1 MTFDYY
7 AYWNGEATAA
17 IFQMIAGLTASGDFL
32 SLAKSMTLFGL
43 LSTVAAAAIRIEG
56 RMILS
61 WFAATVLFFFVALIP
76 KCDVTV
82 LDVRA
87 MSAKTISGV
96 PISIGLIAGTSSSVG
111 RWLGEAFETA
121 MTDVDAAKFSQ
132 FGAVFPERV
141 VAAIEKTGPVLPKT
155 RLLLNDFVTQCVA
168 PEILDSDAKRAE
180 LMASTSLWDT
190 VKSSG
195 WVNPAR
201 FVLVEGEPLYCDAA
215 IAEIEAVI
223 RNEEIPAQEKLLM
236 TRLTNAD
243 DGLTETALRKAI
255 PEARALLLGTSESME
270 KSLEHAM
277 LLTAFPEGISR
288 AAERAGS
295 PLAAGAAFA
304 KAQGNLASEISF
316 RAMGEIA
323 SAFLPKLRTA
333 LEFITLAAFPI
344 VIVMAAAMGTA
355 AGAVI
360 RMYVTIFVWLMLWAP
375 LAAVINYL
383 LIHIDASPMSRL
395 MEAYG
400 GVTLE
405 SATLVRELGASS
417 QAMAGYLMLLMPVVA
432 FMIARASEMSATSFA
447 SAIMSPA
454 GSAAGAASSA
464 AAMGNISA
472 GNASI
477 ANVSAGNTGINKTD
491 LGSSF
496 VSGDV
501 AATTTPFGTV
511 TRNAATGQVTGMSAA
526 SWNLGVTAT
535 TSSSAVASAVQSS
548 SSDASSAVGQSA
560 VRTTGVESSVSQAAS
575 HASSMSAGTETKIA
589 STSSTSTAKGIS
601 RTNGYGYAET
611 ARLGREGRT
620 MESLDF
626 GMGGVLRF
634 EAGRRGEVD
643 IDQTLTR
650 AASAGSGHSVM
661 GPDELGGDAAL
672 TPPPI
677 SATAAASSSFA
688 NGPARSGTAL
698 LSGAQASSA
707 PLGLSA
713 GGQVQTRMQSAVVG
727 SITDT
732 GSSMIDS
739 ARRATSDQTTNFTRS
754 AQTFNSETASTDQ
767 GESISVAHR
776 ADGTQRDSIRK
787 DELLA
792 NTRSETDRRMSS
804 SVRHGGVAI
813 SGDIS
818 QAIGTQA
825 MTGFNSPEEFLAHY
839 NNPAVRAALIR
850 GINLSDIDSEPLTQ
864 NLVPKAAPHA
874 LTTKPESIFESQIS
888 EISNDAAGQ
897 RAKLTE
903 QMPAAP
909 SAPTSPASFGSIES
923 GLRQASQQE
932 AARHRAAALAGEE
945 YARSTTSASQILD
958 NAFLGAQFYESPRD
972 RFEENQTQTEGNTL
986 SNVRTSLDGKNAD
999 IK

>member
-17 IFQMIAGLTASGDFL
+17 VFQMIAGLTASGDFL

-96 PISIGLIAGTSSSVG
+96 PISIGLIAGTSSSMG

-141 VAAIEKTGPVLPKT
+141 VAAIEKAGPVLPKT

-201 FVLVEGEPLYCDAA
+201 FLLVDGEPLYCDVA

-432 FMIARASEMSATSFA
+432 FMIARASEMSATSLA

-477 ANVSAGNTGINKTD
+477 SNVSAGNTGINKTD

-560 VRTTGVESSVSQAAS
+560 VRTTGVESTVRQAAS
-575 HASSMSAGTETKIA
+575 HASSTGVSSETRSGRGTTASSTEAVSQSTGYA
-589 STSSTSTAKGIS
+589 ST
-601 RTNGYGYAET
+601 E
-611 ARLGREGRT
+611 RT
-620 MESLDF
+620 MLSHSAMNSEGITSGLNGGIRATAGAHFMESNSSNGNALGSNTTLAPDN
-626 GMGGVLRF
+626 GDPVLGSDP
-634 EAGRRGEVD
+634 A
-643 IDQTLTR
+643 LMPPPR
-650 AASAGSGHSVM
+650 APMSPISSLSAGSTKNGGSSNIRLNGGGGQIEWGLQTHVTGGISERADSASTASRS
-661 GPDELGGDAAL
+661 DEVNSTQSNTVAKHQSFAQSQAEHHAEQAGAA
-672 TPPPI
+672 T
-677 SATAAASSSFA
+677 SAT
-688 NGPARSGTAL
+688 
-698 LSGAQASSA
+698 
-707 PLGLSA
+707 LGN
-713 GGQVQTRMQSAVVG
+713 R
-727 SITDT
+727 
-732 GSSMIDS
+732 
-739 ARRATSDQTTNFTRS
+739 
-754 AQTFNSETASTDQ
+754 ETASLSDSNSFAQ
-767 GESISVAHR
+767 
-776 ADGTQRDSIRK
+776 TQSRH
-787 DELLA
+787 
-792 NTRSETDRRMSS
+792 SS
-804 SVRHGGVAI
+804 SASTRQGDVAVR
-813 SGDIS
+813 GDIT
-818 QAIGTQA
+818 QAIA
-825 MTGFNSPEEFLAHY
+825 SRALNDFSSAEAFLEHY
-839 NNPAVRAALIR
+839 NNPAARAALIR
-850 GINLSDIDSEPLTQ
+850 GVNLDGAADDPIMQ
-864 NLVPKAAPHA
+864 NLVPSNASDRPNASVLSKMHEIDQAEVRRHA
-874 LTTKPESIFESQIS
+874 QTNQASLSAERPQDMFLNDSNFES
-888 EISNDAAGQ
+888 
-897 RAKLTE
+897 
-903 QMPAAP
+903 
-909 SAPTSPASFGSIES
+909 PTSANASKMQNAQLELGI
-923 GLRQASQQE
+923 A
-932 AARHRAAALAGEE
+932 RAAAAYFNEGATSPIRIADLSLTGAAFYSSPQELRNQLREE
-945 YARSTTSASQILD
+945 AQKNPELKESLIE
-958 NAFLGAQFYESPRD
+958 LGQQSSP
-972 RFEENQTQTEGNTL
+972 
-986 SNVRTSLDGKNAD
+986 VKH
-999 IK
+999 

>member
-17 IFQMIAGLTASGDFL
+17 VFQMIAGLTASGDFL

-141 VAAIEKTGPVLPKT
+141 VAAIEKAGPVLPKT

-201 FVLVEGEPLYCDAA
+201 FLLVEGEPLYCDAA

-405 SATLVRELGASS
+405 SAALVRELGASS

-432 FMIARASEMSATSFA
+432 FMIARASEMSATSLA

-477 ANVSAGNTGINKTD
+477 SNVSAGNTGINKTD

-560 VRTTGVESSVSQAAS
+560 VRTTGVESTVSQAAS
-575 HASSMSAGTETKIA
+575 HVSSMGVSSETRSGRGVSSSNTEGVSQSAGYAFSDATIFSRSAQNRESLHGGFTGGIRAGIANDFRTPGTPTADSNASAAAADPSSPLTDVSSASLVPAPRALAPAGAMLGAAPQNGGPVRPKLSALSGQVDFGMQTTVLGAVSDTAAQNASANQNSSISNTINESLARSESFASDKSSGSEETIA
-589 STSSTSTAKGIS
+589 QTKAANMNERESAQTSSTVSNESIKRKGQS
-601 RTNGYGYAET
+601 WNDAQ
-611 ARLGREGRT
+611 
-620 MESLDF
+620 F
-626 GMGGVLRF
+626 GGVS
-634 EAGRRGEVD
+634 VQSD
-643 IDQTLTR
+643 IT
-650 AASAGSGHSVM
+650 
-661 GPDELGGDAAL
+661 
-672 TPPPI
+672 
-677 SATAAASSSFA
+677 
-688 NGPARSGTAL
+688 
-698 LSGAQASSA
+698 
-707 PLGLSA
+707 
-713 GGQVQTRMQSAVVG
+713 
-727 SITDT
+727 
-732 GSSMIDS
+732 
-739 ARRATSDQTTNFTRS
+739 
-754 AQTFNSETASTDQ
+754 
-767 GESISVAHR
+767 
-776 ADGTQRDSIRK
+776 
-787 DELLA
+787 
-792 NTRSETDRRMSS
+792 
-804 SVRHGGVAI
+804 
-813 SGDIS
+813 
-818 QAIGTQA
+818 QAIGKEA
-825 MTGFNSPEEFLAHY
+825 MQTFSSPEAFLEYY
-839 NNPAVRAALIR
+839 NNPFARAALVR
-850 GINLSDIDSEPLTQ
+850 SVNLDKTDSKPLMQ
-864 NLVPKAAPHA
+864 NLVPQAGSVTPYSDVPA
-874 LTTKPESIFESQIS
+874 SFEAGKSGIHGSWQVSQS
-888 EISNDAAGQ
+888 DPNLRSLSQGGPSQ
-897 RAKLTE
+897 
-903 QMPAAP
+903 PSF
-909 SAPTSPASFGSIES
+909 SAPTQSRQSEIEAAQLEVGIAQTAMHAFQDGATSPTRLADIGFFGAVNYQSPAE
-923 GLRQASQQE
+923 LRQALREQ
-932 AARHRAAALAGEE
+932 
-945 YARSTTSASQILD
+945 
-958 NAFLGAQFYESPRD
+958 AQSHPELRQSLIQVGQD
-972 RFEENQTQTEGNTL
+972 ANQ
-986 SNVRTSLDGKNAD
+986 
-999 IK
+999 